1 MRDWYAKKTVEERRA
16 MREGR
21 DKERVREAD
30 RERYLKP
37 ERRQDI
43 GENARRWA
51 RDNPAPRRAQVAV
64 ANAIRDGRLDKG
76 TVCEQADGN
85 CSGQINAHHDDYSKP
100 LEVRWLC
107 RSHHMKWHAA
117 NGPGKR

>member
-1 MRDWYAKKTVEERRA
+1 MAKARA
-16 MREGR
+16 
-21 DKERVREAD
+21 AD
-30 RERYLKP
+30 RKRNQQP
-37 ERRQDI
+37 ERKAYLGRKAKEWA
-43 GENARRWA
+43 EN
-51 RDNPAPRRAQVAV
+51 NPAERRAQVAV
-64 ANAIRDGRLDKG
+64 GNAVRDGRLDKG

-85 CSGQINAHHDDYSKP
+85 CSGPINAHHDDYSKP